1 LVKYAEHTSKNGQSK
16 LKMKI
21 GILGL
26 GLIGGS
32 LGFDLRSQGHQVLGV
47 SRRESTCQKA
57 VALGNVDEAS
67 VNLNLLVATDVVFI
81 CTPIS
86 LIVPQVE
93 QLIHY
98 LSPATVMTDVGSV
111 KAPIVKAISPL
122 WNHFLGGHPMAG
134 TADSGIEA
142 AQRHLFV
149 DRPYVLTPTTTTP
162 ATAITV
168 VEEIVRSLG
177 AKIYYC
183 QPEQHDRAVSWI
195 SHLPVMVSAG
205 LIAACMGETDPE
217 VLQLAQ
223 NLASSGFRDTSRVGG
238 GNPELGVMMA
248 QHNRQ
253 ALLVSLQQY
262 RHNLDELIHLI
273 EQENW
278 VVLAEKLQ
286 FTQQAR
292 PRFVE

>member
-1 LVKYAEHTSKNGQSK
+1 
-16 LKMKI
+16 MKI
-21 GILGL
+21 GIVGL

-32 LGFDLRSQGHQVLGV
+32 LGFDLRSQGHKVFGV
-47 SRRESTCQKA
+47 SRRESTCNKA
-57 VALGNVDEAS
+57 IALGNVDEAS
-67 VNLNLLVATDVVFI
+67 VNLRLLAPTEVVFI

-86 LIVPQVE
+86 LIVPQVK
-93 QLIHY
+93 QLIDH
-98 LSPATVMTDVGSV
+98 LSPATVVTDVGSV
-111 KAPIVKAISPL
+111 KAPIVEAISPL
-122 WNHFLGGHPMAG
+122 WDHFIGGHPMAG

-149 DRPYVLTPTTTTP
+149 DRPYVLTPMTTTP
-162 ATAITV
+162 TRAIAV

-177 AKIYYC
+177 SKIYYC

-195 SHLPVMVSAG
+195 SHLPVMVSTA
-205 LIAACMGETDPE
+205 LIAACISETDPE

-248 QHNRQ
+248 RYNRQ
-253 ALLVSLQQY
+253 ALLSSLQQY

-273 EQENW
+273 EQEDW
-278 VVLAEKLQ
+278 QILEEKLQ
-286 FTQQAR
+286 LNQQAR
-292 PRFVE
+292 PNFVE